1 MPSRYR
7 SRGRARALLVLC
19 LLPAVALAQ
28 APPPVEDLRERA
40 TAYVDQFIARFSS
53 VVAEERLLQETTS
66 LPAKRGEG
74 MNQQMTQAMPGRR
87 EIRSDFL
94 FIRREASENW
104 HVYRDAFEVDGR
116 AVRDRG
122 DRLMK
127 LLTAPSL
134 SNEQLAFKIAQESS
148 RYSLSPG
155 LRTVDDPILVLVFL
169 QPKYHPRFR
178 FTRGGRDRELGAD
191 VWVVN
196 FQEQARP
203 TMVRG
208 QNNADAAS
216 TGKVWIDA
224 ATGRVMKTELRVN
237 SSQVQT
243 TFSWDESLGVA
254 VPAEMRDSYMVGPT
268 AFRARAT
275 YSRFRRFDVSTSEKI
290 EP

>member
-1 MPSRYR
+1 MGGV
-7 SRGRARALLVLC
+7 GRTLIVLC

-28 APPPVEDLRERA
+28 APPRVEDLRERA
-40 TAYVDQFIARFSS
+40 TAYVDQFIARFSG
-53 VVAEERLLQETTS
+53 VVAEERLLQETSS
-66 LPAKRGEG
+66 LPGKSGEG
-74 MNQQMTQAMPGRR
+74 TNQRMNVAMPGRR

-94 FIRREASENW
+94 FVRRAASENW

-134 SNEQLAFKIAQESS
+134 SNEQLALKIAQESS
-148 RYSLSPG
+148 RHSLSPG

-169 QPKYHPRFR
+169 QPTFHPRFR
-178 FTRGGRDRELGAD
+178 FTRGGRDRDLGAD

-203 TMVRG
+203 TIVRS
-208 QNNADAAS
+208 QNNVDAPS
-216 TGKVWIDA
+216 TGKMWIDA
-224 ATGRVMKTELRVN
+224 ATGRVLKTELRVN

-243 TFSWDESLGVA
+243 TFVWDESLGVA

-268 AFRARAT
+268 AFRAKAT
-275 YSRFRRFDVSTSEKI
+275 YSRFRRFDVSTTEKI
-290 EP
+290 QP

>member
-1 MPSRYR
+1 MRHLAHVVVCAVCAA
-7 SRGRARALLVLC
+7 GAV
-19 LLPAVALAQ
+19 PAGVLAQ
-28 APPPVEDLRERA
+28 SPPGVEDLRARA
-40 TAYVDQFIARFSS
+40 TAYVDQFIARFAG
-53 VVAEERLLQETTS
+53 VVAEERLVQETTS
-66 LPAKRGEG
+66 LPGKSGEG
-74 MNQQMTQAMPGRR
+74 MNQRMNQAMPGRR

-94 FIRREASENW
+94 FIRRAASENW

-122 DRLMK
+122 DRLMR

-134 SNEQLAFKIAQESS
+134 SNEQLALKIAQESS

-169 QPKYHPRFR
+169 QPNYHPRFR
-178 FTRGGRDRELGAD
+178 FTRGPRDRDLGGD

-208 QNNADAAS
+208 QGSADAPS
-216 TGKVWIDA
+216 TGKMWIDA
-224 ATGRVMKTELRVN
+224 ATGRVLKTELRVN

-268 AFRARAT
+268 AFRAKAT
-275 YSRFRRFDVSTSEKI
+275 YSRFRRFDVSTTEKI